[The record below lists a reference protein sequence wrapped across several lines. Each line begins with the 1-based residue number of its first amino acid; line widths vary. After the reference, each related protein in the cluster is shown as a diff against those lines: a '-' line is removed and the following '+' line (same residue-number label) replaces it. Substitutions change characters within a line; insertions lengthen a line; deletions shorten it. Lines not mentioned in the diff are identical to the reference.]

1 MSDLPKFYIINNG
14 MKDLRG
20 HYFETAISI
29 AEAARDMGWH
39 PILAG
44 HADCKKEIAPE
55 WLEFYPIFRV
65 DHWMD
70 SPPFVTGD
78 DEIHVNLKKYEE
90 TSIENV
96 IKENTSFED
105 YIKNRFYLN
114 PDLSQEVR
122 YSNQS
127 TNINKKLFSST
138 FLFKLVE
145 RINKKFSSLFKFSLN
160 KNKLVDQNPSP
171 IESELFNKHV
181 FYLDLSK
188 LLAVTGAKCGDFVF
202 LPTAHGREL
211 MAITDLLKEGNKGIN
226 FVLEFRYSL
235 EPNATPIRKE
245 NSYLEDHLFYFKE
258 LKKTGLPSEIK
269 LFTDSNELAKE
280 YKNCTGL
287 PFQILPIPL
296 RQKYIYDGQQLSK
309 PNTPISLVFL
319 GDSREEKGFH
329 WLPYLIEHLAKEYF
343 ETDKIT
349 LHVQAS
355 MGMLPE
361 PRCLSALRILKS
373 YPSKWIKLYGLNDA
387 LTSDDY
393 YALLNR
399 ASILLCP
406 YNNKIFANRSAG
418 TLADAIA
425 AGIPTIVPSKTWLAS
440 EQPDGTGLKFDD
452 LESFLTKSK
461 FLIDN
466 FNCYQKKAIES
477 KQEYSLKHNTKEL
490 IKLVTLTELK
500 NKKLIREVA

>member
-20 HYFETAISI
+20 HYFENAISI
-29 AEAARDMGWH
+29 AEAAREMGWH

-44 HADCKKEIAPE
+44 HADCKKDIAPE

-70 SPPFVTGD
+70 LPPFVTGD

-96 IKENTSFED
+96 INENTNFED
-105 YIKNRFYLN
+105 YIKNRFYIN
-114 PDLSQEVR
+114 PDLSQKVIIDDQ
-122 YSNQS
+122 N
-127 TNINKKLFSST
+127 TKIKNKT
-138 FLFKLVE
+138 FISFL
-145 RINKKFSSLFKFSLN
+145 SFKFAV
-160 KNKLVDQNPSP
+160 KLLKKVLSIFVKKSDTQLQNTNPKP
-171 IESELFNKHV
+171 LESELFNKHV

-188 LLAVTGAKCGDFVF
+188 LLAVTRAKCGDFVF

-226 FVLEFRYSL
+226 FGLEFRYSL
-235 EPNATPIRKE
+235 ESNATPIRKK
-245 NSYLEDHLFYFKE
+245 NSYLEDHLYYFEE
-258 LKKTGLPSEIK
+258 LKKTGLPTEIT
-269 LFTDSNELAKE
+269 LFTDTIELAKE
-280 YKNCTGL
+280 YQSYSNL
-287 PFQILPIPL
+287 PFKVLPIPL
-296 RQKYIYDGQQLSK
+296 RQKYIYEGPRLSK
-309 PNTPISLVFL
+309 TNTQISLVFL
-319 GDSREEKGFH
+319 GDAREEKGFH
-329 WLPYLIEHLAKEYF
+329 WLPYLVEDLAKEYF
-343 ETDKIT
+343 ETEIIT
-349 LHVQAS
+349 LHVQVS

-361 PRCLSALRILKS
+361 PRCQSALRILKS
-373 YPSKWIKLYGLNDA
+373 YPSKWIKFYGLNEA

-393 YALLNR
+393 YALLNQ

-406 YNNKIFANRSAG
+406 YDNKKYENRSSG
-418 TLADAIA
+418 TIAEAIA
-425 AGIPTIVPSKTWLAS
+425 AGIPTIAPSKTWLAS

-452 LESFLTKSK
+452 LESFLIKSK

-466 FNCYQKKAIES
+466 FNCFQKKAIVS
-477 KQEYSLKHNTKEL
+477 KQDYSLKHNTKEL

>member
-14 MKDLRG
+14 MKDLSG

-29 AEAARDMGWH
+29 AETARDMGWK

-44 HADCKKEIAPE
+44 HATCKVGMIPE

-96 IKENTSFED
+96 INENTTFED
-105 YIKNRFYLN
+105 YIKNRFFIN
-114 PDLSQEVR
+114 PDLSQKVKIDDQ
-122 YSNQS
+122 N
-127 TNINKKLFSST
+127 TKIINNFLIPFSSFKFAVKLF
-138 FLFKLVE
+138 
-145 RINKKFSSLFKFSLN
+145 KKVLSIFV
-160 KNKLVDQNPSP
+160 KNSDTQVQNTNPKP
-171 IESELFNKHV
+171 LESELFNKHV

-211 MAITDLLKEGNKGIN
+211 LAITDLLKEGNKGIN
-226 FVLEFRYSL
+226 FGLEFRYSL
-235 EPNATPIRKE
+235 ESNATPIKKE
-245 NSYLEDHLFYFKE
+245 NSYLEDHLYYFEE
-258 LKKTGLPSEIK
+258 LKKTGLPTEIK
-269 LFTDSNELAKE
+269 LFTDTIELAKE
-280 YKNCTGL
+280 YQSYSNL
-287 PFQILPIPL
+287 PFQVLPIPL
-296 RQKYIYDGQQLSK
+296 RQKYIHDGPQLSK
-309 PNTPISLVFL
+309 INTPINLVFL
-319 GDSREEKGFH
+319 GDTREEKGFH
-329 WLPYLIEHLAKEYF
+329 WLPYLVEDLAKEYF
-343 ETDKIT
+343 ETAKVT
-349 LHVQAS
+349 LHVQIS

-361 PRCLSALRILKS
+361 PRCQSALRILKS
-373 YPSKWIKLYGLNDA
+373 YPSKWIKFYGLNEA
-387 LTSDDY
+387 LTSDNY

-406 YNNKIFANRSAG
+406 YNNKNFKNRSAG
-418 TLADAIA
+418 TIAEAIA
-425 AGIPTIVPSKTWLAS
+425 AGKPTIAPSKTWLAS

-452 LESFLTKSK
+452 LESFLIKSK

-477 KQEYSLKHNTKEL
+477 KKDYSLKHNTKEL

>member
-29 AEAARDMGWH
+29 AEAAKDMGWH

-44 HADCKKEIAPE
+44 HASCEISIIPE
-55 WLEFYPIFRV
+55 WLKFYPIFRV

-70 SPPFVTGD
+70 SPPYVTGD

-96 IKENTSFED
+96 INENTTFED
-105 YIKNRFYLN
+105 YIKNRFYIN
-114 PDLSQEVR
+114 PDLSQKVKIDDQNTKIKNN
-122 YSNQS
+122 YFMSFPP
-127 TNINKKLFSST
+127 IKFAVKLF
-138 FLFKLVE
+138 
-145 RINKKFSSLFKFSLN
+145 KKVLSILIKKSDTQL
-160 KNKLVDQNPSP
+160 QNTNPKP
-171 IESELFNKHV
+171 LESELFNKHV

-188 LLAVTGAKCGDFVF
+188 LLAVTRAKGGDFVF

-211 MAITDLLKEGNKGIN
+211 LAITDLLKEGNKGIN
-226 FVLEFRYSL
+226 FGLEFRYSL
-235 EPNATPIRKE
+235 EPNATPIRNE

-269 LFTDSNELAKE
+269 LFTDTIELAKE
-280 YKNCTGL
+280 YQSYSNL
-287 PFQILPIPL
+287 PFQVLPIPL
-296 RQKYIYDGQQLSK
+296 RQKYIYDRPQLSK
-309 PNTPISLVFL
+309 INTQISLVFL
-319 GDSREEKGFH
+319 GDAREEKGFH
-329 WLPYLIEHLAKEYF
+329 WLPYLVENLAKEYF
-343 ETDKIT
+343 ETEIIT
-349 LHVQAS
+349 LHVQVS

-361 PRCLSALRILKS
+361 PRCQSALRILKS
-373 YPSKWIKLYGLNDA
+373 YPSKWIKFYGLNEA
-387 LTSDDY
+387 LTSDNY

-440 EQPDGTGLKFDD
+440 EQPEGTGLNFDD

-500 NKKLIREVA
+500 NKKLIRKVA